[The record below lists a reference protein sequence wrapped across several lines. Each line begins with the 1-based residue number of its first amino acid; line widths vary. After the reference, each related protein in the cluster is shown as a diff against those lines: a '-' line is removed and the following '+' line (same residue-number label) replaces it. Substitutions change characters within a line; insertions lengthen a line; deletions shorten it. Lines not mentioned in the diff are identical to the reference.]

1 MPEPLDVRFVG
12 VDHIPP
18 LRIEYQ
24 ISNLVELGLP
34 RFDSQATYTRVSRA
48 WRAAGRILNA
58 GGLVV
63 KRVGLDHVVEA
74 FTE

>member
-1 MPEPLDVRFVG
+1 LVG
-12 VDHIPP
+12 ADQIPP
-18 LRIEYQ
+18 LKIEYQ
-24 ISNLVELGLP
+24 ISNLVELGSP

-48 WRAAGRILNA
+48 WSAAGRMLNA

-74 FTE
+74 LTE